1 MTKEEIFDKIAD
13 IIADRFEV
21 DKATITNS
29 MNLQAD
35 LDADS
40 IDFVE
45 FVLELEDTFGSE
57 ISDEDAEKLSFRL
70 KNRYA
75 MCSVPVFNWPE
86 SRLT

>member
-21 DKATITNS
+21 DKATITNE
-29 MNLQAD
+29 MNLQTD

-57 ISDEDAEKLSFRL
+57 TKQKQVANMVTCFCLSD
-70 KNRYA
+70 Y
-75 MCSVPVFNWPE
+75 E
-86 SRLT
+86 STDIIVIDH

>member
-21 DKATITNS
+21 DKATI
-29 MNLQAD
+29 
-35 LDADS
+35 S

-57 ISDEDAEKLSFRL
+57 ISDEDAEKLSTVGEVVDYVAAHQA
-70 KNRYA
+70 K
-75 MCSVPVFNWPE
+75 
-86 SRLT
+86 